1 MRHSRGLIPYTLG
14 FLVALSPL
22 SLLAAEPSLPLLK
35 VDSELQDNT
44 PVPHANDILTLSSAE
59 SMALKDNAGLASMAS
74 RARAI
79 ANIPAQVGT
88 LPDPHLSFDA
98 MNLPVDTFST
108 RQENMTQLKFGLSQD
123 IPFPGKLKTKE
134 EAAQFVAES
143 ARYDVGETRWRL
155 TRNVHIAWWNVFYLD
170 RALEIVKRNQQL
182 LRQFIR
188 IAETKYKV
196 GEGLQQDVLLAQ
208 VELSKLLDVEIQLV
222 GARKNTVSGLNKLLN
237 RPTYL
242 AIILPNKVVETLP
255 TLPSEIELH
264 RLAVNNRPL
273 LASQNERINAARKR
287 VDLAQL
293 DYYPDFKLGGGW
305 GIRSGTNPANQQ
317 TRADLASIGISI
329 NLPIFTSTKQDRALD
344 QQKANV
350 AKEQFALQD
359 DTEAAWSEVS
369 TALADFIKTRDQASL
384 FKQGIIPQAS
394 QTVASMLAGYQVN
407 KVDFLNLVRSQITL
421 YNYETLYWKAL
432 TGANQSLARLEAAIG
447 KKIVKETDHE

>member
-1 MRHSRGLIPYTLG
+1 MT
-14 FLVALSPL
+14 
-22 SLLAAEPSLPLLK
+22 LAA
-35 VDSELQDNT
+35 
-44 PVPHANDILTLSSAE
+44 AE
-59 SMALKDNAGLASMAS
+59 GIALKDNSGLASMGS
-74 RARAI
+74 RAKAM
-79 ANIPAQVGT
+79 AQIPPQVGT
-88 LPDPHLSFDA
+88 FPDPHLSFDV
-98 MNLPVDTFST
+98 MNLPVNTFST
-108 RQENMTQLKFGLSQD
+108 TQENMTQLKFGLSQD
-123 IPFPGKLKTKE
+123 IPFPGKLKAKE
-134 EAAQFVAES
+134 EAAQFEAES
-143 ARYDVGETRWRL
+143 ALYDVGETRLRL
-155 TRNVHIAWWNVFYLD
+155 LRNVDIAWWNVFYLD
-170 RALEIVKRNQQL
+170 RALEIVKRNQAL

-208 VELSKLLDVEIQLV
+208 VELSKLLDVEIQLI
-222 GARKNTVSGLNKLLN
+222 GARKNTVSSLNKLLN

-242 AIILPNKVVETLP
+242 AIVLPNKVIETLP
-255 TLPSEIELH
+255 KLPTEIELH

-273 LASQNERINAARKR
+273 LASQNERISAARKR

-293 DYYPDFKLGGGW
+293 DYYPDFKLAGGW
-305 GIRSGTNPANQQ
+305 GIRSGTNPANGQ
-317 TRADLASIGISI
+317 TRADLASIGISL

-350 AKEQFALQD
+350 AKEQFSLQD
-359 DTEAAWSEVS
+359 QTEAVWAETS

-447 KKIVKETDHE
+447 KNISKETEDE